1 MRDVQRLIE
10 QLSAP
15 LERPS
20 WPQQPANPT
29 PTKVL
34 AMPDDDSSLA
44 LVVWVQRGA
53 NAITLLPTTSA
64 AAASIELQGLAPEP
78 GRQLLDVGVQP
89 QGATHLLVMGWTR
102 QRRAPPP
109 WTRRLFD
116 HPLDSAP
123 AALKVLPPSIA
134 SNVLQSALNEVLKQ
148 SPDTIESSLL
158 AHSAPAA
165 LPMLALT
172 GEPGTYFE
180 LAGKAALFHATVQ
193 ARLNGQTPQTVAPKS
208 ALLRATRLIFASCQ
222 YPAGLL
228 DHRPASAS
236 FRRMQDT
243 AEREPAL
250 GALLLLGDQIY
261 ADATYGILDPSG
273 TSDRF
278 ALLYHDLRQS
288 LDQYPLI
295 DGMRKEDKPRLY
307 VTPDD
312 HEIRDNWEPG
322 GAGRNESDMRVAL
335 EAFDRL
341 GLSRLPAK
349 QPMGGYWGTVDV
361 GGGHEVFMLDTR
373 TTRDPRP
380 WGPGSGGDAPHI
392 VNPPQRKAL
401 ERWLRERQRA
411 DGTGPVSPKFVSSSV
426 WLLPRRVGRADGSD
440 GAAARS
446 DSWDGYPESLH
457 WLLGFIAVQAIRGVV
472 LLCGD
477 AHLAGHTRVGLK
489 HQGDPVQ
496 LHILH
501 APALYAPFPFANG
514 QPHDYRCQDHWDWQS
529 GSVSSHV
536 DSELWASGD
545 GFVHLSVVSVG
556 NAWHIR
562 ATFDG
567 GPALGRTDF
576 WMVS

>member
-1 MRDVQRLIE
+1 MPDIHRLIE

-20 WPQQPANPT
+20 WPQSAGPPLS
-29 PTKVL
+29 KVL
-34 AMPDDDSSLA
+34 VLPDDDSSFA
-44 LVVWVQRGA
+44 LVVWVKRTA
-53 NAITLLPTTSA
+53 NGITLLSATSTA
-64 AAASIELQGLAPEP
+64 APIGLQRLATEP
-78 GRQLLDVGVQP
+78 GRQLLGVGAQP
-89 QGATHLLVMGWTR
+89 RGATHLLVMGWTR
-102 QRRAPPP
+102 QRRAAPP

-116 HPLDSAP
+116 HPLDPFP
-123 AALKVLPPSIA
+123 AALEVLSPSIA
-134 SNVLQSALNEVLKQ
+134 SNVLQDALNEVLRH
-148 SPDTIESSLL
+148 SPDAIESSLL
-158 AHSAPAA
+158 VLPAPVSPA
-165 LPMLALT
+165 MRT
-172 GEPGTYFE
+172 
-180 LAGKAALFHATVQ
+180 LAGAPQEYTFRTGLATHIHETAQTDLQ
-193 ARLNGQTPQTVAPKS
+193 AHMLPSDAPERPP
-208 ALLRATRLIFASCQ
+208 LRATRLIFASCQ

-228 DHRPASAS
+228 DHRAASAS

-243 AEREPAL
+243 AGSEPAL

-278 ALLYHDLRQS
+278 VLLYNDLRQS
-288 LDQYPLI
+288 LDQYRLI
-295 DGMRKEDKPRLY
+295 ADMSKEAKPRLY

-322 GAGRNESDMRVAL
+322 GHHRNGSDMRVAL
-335 EAFDRL
+335 EAFERL

-349 QPMGGYWGTVDV
+349 QALGGYWGTVDV
-361 GGGHEVFMLDTR
+361 GGGHEAFMLDTR

-392 VNPPQRKAL
+392 VNQPQRDAL
-401 ERWLRERQRA
+401 ERWLRERQRE
-411 DGTGPVSPKFVSSSV
+411 DGTGPVSPKFISSSV
-426 WLLPRRVGRADGSD
+426 WLLPRRVGRADGPD

-477 AHLAGHTRVGLK
+477 AHLAGHTRVALK
-489 HQGDPVQ
+489 HQAQTVL

-514 QPHDYRCQDHWDWQS
+514 QSHDYRCQDQWDWSS

-536 DSELWASGD
+536 ESELWALGD
-545 GFVHLSVVSVG
+545 GFVHLSVVFDG
-556 NAWHIR
+556 GAWHIR
-562 ATFDG
+562 ATFDA
-567 GPALGRTDF
+567 GPNHGRSDF
-576 WMVS
+576 WTVN